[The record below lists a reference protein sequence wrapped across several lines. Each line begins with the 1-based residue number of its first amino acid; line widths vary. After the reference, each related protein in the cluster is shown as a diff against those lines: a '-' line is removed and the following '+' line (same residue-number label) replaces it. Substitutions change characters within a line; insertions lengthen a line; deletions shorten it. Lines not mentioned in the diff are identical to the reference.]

1 LPPIP
6 LYPPSPEGKGEVVLR
21 GGFAPSFLFLPHK
34 LRIYL
39 PIMEG
44 DKKEESKRGAASN
57 IMGSFRGAPAPLF
70 KNLPLPLVK
79 GRG

>member
-1 LPPIP
+1 MIP
-6 LYPPSPEGKGEVVLR
+6 DIVFRGKMTFFCNIAPYPPLSPFPSGEGGVVLR

-44 DKKEESKRGAASN
+44 DKKEESERGAASN
-57 IMGSFRGAPAPLF
+57 IYYGEF
-70 KNLPLPLVK
+70 
-79 GRG
+79 